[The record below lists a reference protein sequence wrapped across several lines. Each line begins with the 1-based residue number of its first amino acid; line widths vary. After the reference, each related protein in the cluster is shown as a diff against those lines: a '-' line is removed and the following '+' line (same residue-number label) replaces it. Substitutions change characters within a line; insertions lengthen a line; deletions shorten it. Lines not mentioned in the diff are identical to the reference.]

1 MIYKNR
7 DLLNA
12 DGSVPVKLLAR
23 CIEEHLKELPRLKKL
38 NDYMDGQHDIL
49 RRHLEGDVPNNKLVA
64 NHAEYITTIAVGYMH
79 GAAVTYSG
87 TGRELLAALFHE
99 IEEDSHNAELGTD
112 ISIFGRGYE
121 LLFMNDDATPY
132 PELAVLSPFTTNV
145 VCDTT
150 TKHKSMFAFSL
161 VADLDLND
169 KVRGYTIVVYGKGFI
184 DTYYCKNLRAVH
196 SYILQSRE
204 PSYFGKVQV
213 TEFLNNARGRGDFEG
228 VITLIDAY
236 NLLQS
241 DRINDKEQLADAL
254 LAIENGSFG
263 DDDDERSETAAF
275 IKREKILELDQGG
288 KAYWLVKSMNE
299 DQVEILKKAIKD
311 DIHEF
316 SKIPCL
322 TDENFVGNSSGVAM
336 KYKLLGLEDLGK
348 TKERYF
354 KRGLKRRL
362 KMLENIFYI
371 QAKSFSA
378 SDINITMKRTL
389 PVDDETQAKIATE
402 TEGLVSWETR
412 LQRYDPDIDVEAE
425 RKRLAQETAAANKQK
440 ADAFG
445 SYGFHNV
452 DAGADQKVAPVQLD
466 NTE

>member
-12 DGSVPVKLLAR
+12 DGSVPVKLLSR

-87 TGRELLAALFHE
+87 EGRDLLAALFHE

-112 ISIFGRGYE
+112 ISVFGRGYE
-121 LLFMNDDATPY
+121 MLFMNDDVIPY

-161 VADLDLND
+161 VADLNLQN
-169 KVRGYTIVVYGKGFI
+169 KVQGYTVVVYCKGFI
-184 DTYYCKNLRAVH
+184 DIYYCKNLRAVH
-196 SYILQSRE
+196 SYILRSRE

-213 TEFLNNARGRGDFEG
+213 TEYLNNARGRGDFEG

-241 DRINDKEQLADAL
+241 DRINDKEQLADSL

-263 DDDDERSETAAF
+263 DDDDERSETAAL
-275 IKREKILELDQGG
+275 IKREKILELDNGG

-362 KMLENIFYI
+362 QMFENIFYI
-371 QAKSFSA
+371 QAKPFSA
-378 SDINITMKRTL
+378 SDISITMKRTL
-389 PVDDETQAKIATE
+389 PVDEETQAKIATE
-402 TEGLVSWETR
+402 TEGFISWETR
-412 LQRYDPDIDVEAE
+412 IRRYDPDIDVEGE
-425 RKRLAQETAAANKQK
+425 RDRLANEAATANKQK

-445 SYGFHNV
+445 SYDFHDV
-452 DAGADQKVAPVQLD
+452 GAGAD
-466 NTE
+466 

>member
-1 MIYKNR
+1 
-7 DLLNA
+7 
-12 DGSVPVKLLAR
+12 
-23 CIEEHLKELPRLKKL
+23 
-38 NDYMDGQHDIL
+38 
-49 RRHLEGDVPNNKLVA
+49 
-64 NHAEYITTIAVGYMH
+64 
-79 GAAVTYSG
+79 
-87 TGRELLAALFHE
+87 
-99 IEEDSHNAELGTD
+99 
-112 ISIFGRGYE
+112 
-121 LLFMNDDATPY
+121 
-132 PELAVLSPFTTNV
+132 
-145 VCDTT
+145 
-150 TKHKSMFAFSL
+150 MFAFSL

-196 SYILQSRE
+196 SYIFQSRE

-228 VITLIDAY
+228 VLTLIDAY

-263 DDDDERSETAAF
+263 DDEDERSETAAF

-362 KMLENIFYI
+362 TMLENIFYI

-378 SDINITMKRTL
+378 SDISITMKRTL
-389 PVDDETQAKIATE
+389 PVDEETQAKIAME
-402 TEGLVSWETR
+402 TEGFISWETR
-412 LQRYDPDIDVEAE
+412 IRRYDPDIDVEGE
-425 RKRLAQETAAANKQK
+425 RKRLANEAAAANKQ
-440 ADAFG
+440 
-445 SYGFHNV
+445 
-452 DAGADQKVAPVQLD
+452 
-466 NTE
+466 

>member
-1 MIYKNR
+1 M
-7 DLLNA
+7 
-12 DGSVPVKLLAR
+12 AR
-23 CIEEHLKELPRLKKL
+23 CIEEHLKELPRLNKL
-38 NDYMDGQHDIL
+38 NDYMDGQHAIL
-49 RRHLEGDVPNNKLVA
+49 RRQLDDSLPNNKVVA

-87 TGRELLAALFHE
+87 EGRELLADLYRE

-112 ISIFGRGYE
+112 ISVFGRGYE
-121 LLFMNDDATPY
+121 LIFMNDEPTPY
-132 PELAVLSPFTTNV
+132 PEMAVLSPFTSNV

-150 TKHKSMFAFSL
+150 TKHKSMFAFSIT
-161 VADLDLND
+161 ADLDLKD
-169 KVRGYTIVVYGKGFI
+169 KVQGYTIVVYCKGYL
-184 DTYYCKNLRAVH
+184 DTYYCKNLLAAH
-196 SYILQSRE
+196 SYSFQSRE

-213 TEFLNNARGRGDFEG
+213 TEYRNNARGRGDFEG

-254 LAIENGSFG
+254 LAIENGSLG
-263 DDDDERSETAAF
+263 DDETERSETAAF
-275 IKREKILELDQGG
+275 IKKEKILELDQGG
-288 KAYWLVKSMNE
+288 KAYWVVKTLNE
-299 DQVEILKKAIKD
+299 DQVEILKKSIKN

-316 SKIPCL
+316 SKVPCL

-371 QAKSFSA
+371 QAKPFLA
-378 SDINITMKRTL
+378 SNISITMKRTL

-402 TEGLVSWETR
+402 TEGFISWETR
-412 LQRYDPDIDVEAE
+412 IQRYDPDIDVETE
-425 RKRLAQETAAANKQK
+425 RERLAKETAVTNKQK

-445 SYGFHNV
+445 SYDFQNTE
-452 DAGADQKVAPVQLD
+452 DEPDQKVAQAQFDD
-466 NTE
+466 NK

>member
-1 MIYKNR
+1 M
-7 DLLNA
+7 NA
-12 DGSVPVKLLAR
+12 DGSVPVELLAR
-23 CIEEHLKELPRLKKL
+23 CIEEHRKELPRLNKL
-38 NDYMDGQHDIL
+38 NDYMDGQHAIL
-49 RRHLEGDVPNNKLVA
+49 RRHLDDDVPNNKLVA

-87 TGRELLAALFHE
+87 EGREPLETLFRE

-112 ISIFGRGYE
+112 ISVFGRGYE
-121 LLFMNDDATPY
+121 MLFMNDAQTPY

-150 TKHKSMFAFSL
+150 TKHKSMFAFSI
-161 VADLDLND
+161 VADLNLQD
-169 KVRGYTIVVYGKGFI
+169 KVQGYTIVVYCKGFI

-196 SYILQSRE
+196 SYMFQSRE

-213 TEFLNNARGRGDFEG
+213 TEYLNNARGRGDFEG

-254 LAIENGSFG
+254 LAIESGSFG
-263 DDDDERSETAAF
+263 DDEDERSETAAF
-275 IKREKILELDQGG
+275 IKKEKILELDAGG

-299 DQVEILKKAIKD
+299 DQVEILKRAIKD

-378 SDINITMKRTL
+378 SDISITMKRTL
-389 PVDDETQAKIATE
+389 PVDDETQAKIANE
-402 TEGLVSWETR
+402 TEGFISWETR
-412 LQRYDPDIDVEAE
+412 IQRYDPDIDVESERAKLAKENAAE
-425 RKRLAQETAAANKQK
+425 SQRKAE
-440 ADAFG
+440 AFG
-445 SYGFHNV
+445 SYDFRNIG
-452 DAGADQKVAPVQLD
+452 
-466 NTE
+466 